1 MVEGRRPRKC
11 NTYHPET
18 IQKTKTPKKYYLET
32 IRNHV
37 WTELLWAS
45 ETALGPQ
52 HGELVVQ
59 MGPQHGT
66 DCPEPVIPTI
76 RNLSGNYP
84 EYDCKRLSMPV
95 DACRSKKHHSVDA
108 CRCLQVPALLA
119 FAVRPF
125 VEARGPVY
133 HPETIR
139 KLCVS
144 FGRCDPDT
152 IWKIHVLLIYYPDY
166 ETVCKNA

>member
-1 MVEGRRPRKC
+1 MVRGKPRKC

-18 IQKTKTPKKYYLET
+18 IRKKKKKHRKKLSG
-32 IRNHV
+32 NHPDSCLHRIAV
-37 WTELLWAS
+37 WAS

-59 MGPQHGT
+59 MGPQNGT
-66 DCPEPVIPTI
+66 DCPEPVIHTI
-76 RNLSGNYP
+76 RNLSGNYL

-139 KLCVS
+139 IYSLS
-144 FGRCDPDT
+144 L
-152 IWKIHVLLIYYPDY
+152 VLP
-166 ETVCKNA
+166 ETSHCELQCLQNFTNI